1 MKNIV
6 AFLSISLAFATL
18 IGCKKDSEGQKPP
31 AEDPLDVRV
40 SGYIYSDNNWNTDL
54 KTDLSLLTD
63 LNLAFINPDTDGEF
77 TLNSQVQD
85 LISRAHAKNVRVY
98 ASIGGGS
105 SPAHFKTLLEDA
117 SRGGLISNM
126 TAMAEDYGFDGIDVD
141 LEGDFITADYA
152 DFISELSSALKSKN
166 KLMTAALAT
175 WNGDVLHDSTLAR
188 FDFINVMSYD
198 ATGVWDPA
206 NPGPHSPFEMAQ
218 NDAKYYIQQRNI
230 PAAKILVG
238 LPFYGYIFENGAAS
252 YMDFRNIVSAYPGA
266 ENKDMVETAAGGKI
280 YYNGIPT
287 IQKKVKLAAD
297 LKAAGVMIWELTY
310 DAPGEKSLL
319 KAINDLR

>member
-1 MKNIV
+1 MRYYMGYLLLVIG
-6 AFLSISLAFATL
+6 FAT
-18 IGCKKDSEGQKPP
+18 ISGCKKDSAVQKPP
-31 AEDPLDVRV
+31 ADPLDVRV
-40 SGYIYSDNNWNTDL
+40 SGYIYSDYNWNSDL

-63 LNLAFINPDTDGEF
+63 LNLAFINPDTEGEF
-77 TLNSQVQD
+77 PLNEQVEEV
-85 LISRAHAKNVRVY
+85 IARAHAKNVRVY

-105 SPAHFKTLLEDA
+105 APPHFKSLLEDD
-117 SRGGLISNM
+117 SRTDLISNLS
-126 TAMAEDYGFDGIDVD
+126 ALVDDYDFDGIDVD

-152 DFISELSSALKSKN
+152 DFISELSSVLKSKD

-175 WNGDVLHDSTLAR
+175 WNGNVLHDSTLAK
-188 FDFINVMSYD
+188 FDYINVMSYD

-287 IQKKVKLAAD
+287 IQKKVQLAAD

-310 DAPGEKSLL
+310 DAPGDKSLL